1 METPFL
7 EWETGI
13 FITNHKDTR
22 KGLILLKIDGIIFF
36 ALISFQLMGAG
47 CFVLPI
53 PTGER
58 ILDGTPVK
66 EDQSKL
72 LEIGVTSKDDV
83 ISYLG
88 DPTFIWKEARLFA
101 YDWETSSWVLLVA
114 IGSNRDGVADMSNKY
129 VLLIQFDEQDRI
141 CRFQKVKRPDKND
154 RYGDLLR
161 KWVEEDKKE
170 KSR

>member
-1 METPFL
+1 MNL
-7 EWETGI
+7 
-13 FITNHKDTR
+13 
-22 KGLILLKIDGIIFF
+22 IIFF
-36 ALISFQLMGAG
+36 ALISFQLMVAG
-47 CFVLPI
+47 CIILPI

-66 EDQSKL
+66 ENQSIL

-101 YDWETSSWVLLVA
+101 YDWETSSWFLIVF
-114 IGSNRDGVADMSNKY
+114 IGKELGGADISDKY

-154 RYGDLLR
+154 RYGDFLR
-161 KWVEEDKKE
+161 KWVEGDNKE
-170 KSR
+170 KSK